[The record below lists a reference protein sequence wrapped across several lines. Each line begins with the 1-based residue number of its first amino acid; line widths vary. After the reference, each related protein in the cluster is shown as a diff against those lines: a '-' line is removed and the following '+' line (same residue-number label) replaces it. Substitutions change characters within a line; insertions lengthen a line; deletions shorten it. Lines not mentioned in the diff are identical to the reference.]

1 MLGGRLNDALNL
13 TDQYCEIART
23 IVGSAHV
30 NIQCGVCP
38 DQVVGSIV
46 DFDGN
51 AGDFPMRQPV
61 TRLDDRPC
69 VVLVMES
76 PHIHEFIENWGPAK
90 GKTGTRIRKYIGA
103 IVASLGGELS
113 DLILV
118 NAIQYQCSLGLPTNR
133 YRDRVFKSLWETGGA
148 VDFEKR
154 LRLIYRPR
162 DMLLN
167 CCTGTEPLI
176 GRRQLVTASI
186 RNSLGSV
193 ALHLGPHPF
202 SWISESNRMAV
213 RLL

>member
-1 MLGGRLNDALNL
+1 MKDALNL
-13 TDQYCEIART
+13 TAQYCEIART
-23 IVGSAHV
+23 IAGSDHV

-38 DQVVGSIV
+38 DQGVGSID

-51 AGDFPMRQPV
+51 AGDFPMRQSV
-61 TRLDDRPC
+61 TRLDGLPC

-90 GKTGTRIRKYIGA
+90 GITGKRIRKYIGA
-103 IVASLGGELS
+103 IVAGLGGELS
-113 DLILV
+113 NLILV
-118 NAIQYQCSLGLPTNR
+118 NAIQYQCSLGLPTHL

-148 VDFEKR
+148 VDFEQR
-154 LRLIYRPR
+154 LRLIYRPH

-176 GRRQLVTASI
+176 GRRQLVTTAI
-186 RNSLGSV
+186 RNSVGSV
-193 ALHLGPHPF
+193 ALHSGPHPF

>member
-1 MLGGRLNDALNL
+1 MKDALNL
-13 TDQYCEIART
+13 TEQYCEIART
-23 IVGSAHV
+23 LVGSEHV
-30 NIQCGVCP
+30 NIQHGVCP
-38 DQVVGSIV
+38 DQGVGSIG

-51 AGDFPMRQPV
+51 AEDFPMRQPV
-61 TRLDDRPC
+61 TRLDDLPC

-103 IVASLGGELS
+103 IVTGLGSQLS
-113 DLILV
+113 DLILI
-118 NAIQYQCSLGLPTNR
+118 NAIQYQCSLGLPTHR

-148 VDFEKR
+148 VDFKQR
-154 LRLIYRPR
+154 LKLIYRPQ

-167 CCTGTEPLI
+167 CCTGTEPLV
-176 GRRQLVTASI
+176 GRRQLVTAAI

-193 ALHLGPHPF
+193 ALYSGPHPF
-202 SWISESNRMAV
+202 SWISEPNRMAV